1 MKKRSIFNSK
11 FFYRLTALIFA
22 LLLFVYVNSG
32 HLSSTRNSSN
42 SGTGTNGM
50 LMSNK
55 TVTLTANLK
64 VNIDSDKYFVSGYPD
79 KVKVKVS
86 GPSAMVKTI
95 QNTRNFDVYADLNGL
110 GVGTHRVKLK
120 TSGINRELTARVIP
134 SKISVKISQRETATL
149 PIQVRFD
156 SSRIAE
162 GYAAGKATSS
172 YQVAQ
177 ISGSADDIS
186 KIDSVVADIS
196 LPRDTRE
203 SYSRNVILRAIDSN
217 GRTLGV
223 NISPETVR
231 VNVQVYRASASKKV
245 SLNLVK
251 RGQGVSGKSYELSTD
266 TSRVTIRGTKE
277 ALDNMSSLT
286 VPVSVAG
293 INHSTTKS
301 IQINPNKDG
310 ITSVEPESISVRI
323 RVGDSGDF
331 ADQEDSMDS
340 SKSSSAS
347 AKSKNDSS
355 SETSYSASSSS
366 SSSSSA
372 AESSS
377 SKQSQ
382 KTSNK

>member
-301 IQINPNKDG
+301 IQINPNKNG
-310 ITSVEPESISVRI
+310 ITSVEPESISV